1 LVLYSRDIRWLAA
14 ALYAVRLVA
23 MPREFSAIEIAEG
36 ALLADIA
43 VLAQIFAIY
52 LPIFD
57 LVARLVI
64 AVVFA
69 VLVLRRSF
77 AIGMISTVVACFII
91 TVLSGLMFIAPLLL
105 TCGAGLF
112 LGFTMK
118 RRLAHLPLILLGMT
132 SGMMTLW
139 AMLVLFTLLAGLPL
153 SILARQLELAYKSGV
168 ALADWLTVQIGL
180 GVWWRQTAMP
190 ILAPIAQL
198 GLAYWWALFPLALWL
213 FLGPVVL
220 LMYSSTNLAVRLLG
234 YDVRPFPGARLERVL
249 AWAVRLPLRLWR
261 RLRRRGS

>member
-1 LVLYSRDIRWLAA
+1 MIFCS
-14 ALYAVRLVA
+14 VA
-23 MPREFSAIEIAEG
+23 MPRQFSAIEIAEG

-77 AIGMISTVVACFII
+77 AIGLISTAVACFII
-91 TVLSGLMFIAPLLL
+91 TVLSGLTFIAPLLL
-105 TCGAGLF
+105 ACGAGLF
-112 LGFTMK
+112 LGLAMK
-118 RRLAHLPLILLGMT
+118 YRLAHLPLILLGMT
-132 SGMMTLW
+132 SGMLVLW
-139 AMLVLFTLLAGLPL
+139 ALLVLFTLLAGLPL
-153 SILARQLELAYKSGV
+153 SVFARQLELSYKSGV

-180 GVWWRQTAMP
+180 GVWWRETVMP
-190 ILAPIAQL
+190 ALAPLAQV
-198 GLAYWWALFPLALWL
+198 GLDYWWALFPLALWL

-234 YDVRPFPGARLERVL
+234 YDVRPFPGARLERAF
-249 AWAVRLPLRLWR
+249 AWGVRLPVRLLRRWR
-261 RLRRRGS
+261 R

>member
-1 LVLYSRDIRWLAA
+1 MKCTFY
-14 ALYAVRLVA
+14 
-23 MPREFSAIEIAEG
+23 SAIEIAEG
-36 ALLADIA
+36 ALFADIA

-77 AIGMISTVVACFII
+77 AIGLISTAVACFII
-91 TVLSGLMFIAPLLL
+91 TVLSGLTFIAPLLL

-132 SGMMTLW
+132 SGMLTLW

-153 SILARQLELAYKSGV
+153 SVFARQLELSYKSGV
-168 ALADWLTVQIGL
+168 AVADWLTIRIGL
-180 GVWWRQTAMP
+180 GAWWHQTAMP
-190 ILAPIAQL
+190 ILAPLAQV
-198 GLAYWWALFPLALWL
+198 GLTYWWAFFPLALWL
-213 FLGPVVL
+213 FLGPVVV

-234 YDVRPFPGARLERVL
+234 YDVRPFPGARLEHVL
-249 AWAVRLPLRLWR
+249 AWAMRLPLRLLR
-261 RLRRRGS
+261 RLPPRRI

>member
-1 LVLYSRDIRWLAA
+1 
-14 ALYAVRLVA
+14 
-23 MPREFSAIEIAEG
+23 MPREFSAIDIAEG

-57 LVARLVI
+57 LVARLAI

-77 AIGMISTVVACFII
+77 AIGLISTAVACFII
-91 TVLSGLMFIAPLLL
+91 AVLSGLTFIAPLLL

-112 LGFTMK
+112 LGLTMK

-132 SGMMTLW
+132 SGMLALW

-153 SILARQLELAYKSGV
+153 SIFARQLELSYKGGV
-168 ALADWLTVQIGL
+168 AVADWLALRIGL
-180 GVWWRQTAMP
+180 GAWWRQSAMP
-190 ILAPIAQL
+190 VLAPLAQL
-198 GLAYWWALFPLALWL
+198 ALVYWWALFPLALWL

-234 YDVRPFPGARLERVL
+234 YDVRPFPGPRLERAF
-249 AWAVRLPLRLWR
+249 AWAVRLPVRLLRT
-261 RLRRRGS
+261 LRRIGI

>member
-1 LVLYSRDIRWLAA
+1 
-14 ALYAVRLVA
+14 
-23 MPREFSAIEIAEG
+23 MPRQFSAIEIAEG
-36 ALLADIA
+36 ALFADIA

-77 AIGMISTVVACFII
+77 TIGLMSTAVACFII
-91 TVLSGLMFIAPLLL
+91 TVLSGLTFIAPLLL
-105 TCGAGLF
+105 TSGAGLY

-118 RRLAHLPLILLGMT
+118 RRLAHVPLILLGMT
-132 SGMMTLW
+132 SGMLTLW
-139 AMLVLFTLLAGLPL
+139 GMLVVFTLLAGLPL
-153 SILARQLELAYKSGV
+153 SVFARQLELSYKSGV
-168 ALADWLTVQIGL
+168 AVADWLTLQIGL
-180 GVWWRQTAMP
+180 GVWWRQSAMP
-190 ILAPIAQL
+190 VLAPLAQV

-213 FLGPVVL
+213 FLGPVVV

-249 AWAVRLPLRLWR
+249 AWVVRLPVRLWR
-261 RLRRRGS
+261 RLPRRGI

>member
-1 LVLYSRDIRWLAA
+1 
-14 ALYAVRLVA
+14 
-23 MPREFSAIEIAEG
+23 MPRQFSAIEIAEG

-77 AIGMISTVVACFII
+77 AIGLISTAVACFII
-91 TVLSGLMFIAPLLL
+91 AVLSGLTFIAPLLL
-105 TCGAGLF
+105 ACGAGLY
-112 LGFTMK
+112 LGWTMK

-132 SGMMTLW
+132 SGMLTLW
-139 AMLVLFTLLAGLPL
+139 GMLVLFTLLAGLPL
-153 SILARQLELAYKSGV
+153 TILARQLELAYKSGMAV
-168 ALADWLTVQIGL
+168 ADWLTLQIGL
-180 GVWWRQTAMP
+180 GAWWHQSAMP
-190 ILAPIAQL
+190 VLVPLAQL

-213 FLGPVVL
+213 FLAPVVV

-234 YDVRPFPGARLERVL
+234 YDVRPFPGARIERVL
-249 AWAVRLPLRLWR
+249 AWVVRLPARLLR
-261 RLRRRGS
+261 RLRPLPK